1 MLFRVAVTTIGLLG
15 SLANAFP
22 TEARAAGTGRLTVY
36 WGAEDDTTTLND
48 VCGDSSY
55 GIVNLAFLNYF
66 FSDGGYPS
74 IAIGDLDGPSDAQ
87 RKAGATG
94 LKDGSSLVPAIQ
106 KCQSAG
112 KLVILS
118 MGGANDYAD
127 VTLKN
132 DAQGEQIA
140 DTVWNLFLGGTK
152 NPELRPFGS
161 VKLDGVDL
169 GEYFP
174 ARLWLGWLVTSTL
187 TIRTDNES
195 GNPTGYLAMV
205 KRLRSNIA
213 SDSSKRYYLT
223 AAPQCPY
230 PDASQPLNVCK
241 LMDFVWVQFYNN
253 GECNIAQSGFKQ
265 AVKNWSKGIGNAKLF
280 IGALASGA
288 DGDEGYV
295 DASTL
300 VKSIQDVKNMN
311 LPNYGGAMLWEA
323 QLAVKNGNYQKKIAA
338 AV

>member
-1 MLFRVAVTTIGLLG
+1 MLFQSALVAAGLLG
-15 SLANAFP
+15 SLADALP

-36 WGAEDDTTTLND
+36 WGAEDDSTTLDD

-94 LKDGSSLVPAIQ
+94 LKDGSSLVPAIK
-106 KCQSAG
+106 KCQAAG

-127 VTLKN
+127 VTLKD
-132 DAQGEQIA
+132 DAQGQQIA

-152 NPELRPFGS
+152 NSELRPFGA

-169 GEYFP
+169 
-174 ARLWLGWLVTSTL
+174 
-187 TIRTDNES
+187 DNES

-213 SDSSKRYYLT
+213 SDSSKKYYLT

-230 PDASQPLNVCK
+230 PDASQPLDVCQQ
-241 LMDFVWVQFYNN
+241 LDYVWVQFYNN
-253 GECNIAQSGFKQ
+253 GECNIAKSGFKQ

-295 DASTL
+295 DAATL
-300 VKSIQDVKNMN
+300 TKSIQDVKNMN